1 MGFESNLA
9 AYSAR
14 WGILNEG
21 VVQFNTSIV
30 QSIVLLEYLESQ
42 RPGLRVITA
51 GVSQSGNDSARSW
64 AHDELHARIIML
76 ENSVQ
81 KRFGDDLLEQNIKFQ
96 KSVQKQVM
104 LTQVIVAVFIA
115 ICVAHAVSAND
126 LTTPFI

>member
-81 KRFGDDLLEQNIKFQ
+81 K
-96 KSVQKQVM
+96 QVM